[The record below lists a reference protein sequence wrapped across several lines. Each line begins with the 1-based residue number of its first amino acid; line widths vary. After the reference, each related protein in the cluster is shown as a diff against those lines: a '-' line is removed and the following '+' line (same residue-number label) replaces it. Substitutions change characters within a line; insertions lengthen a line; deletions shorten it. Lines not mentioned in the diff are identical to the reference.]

1 MQLEEPPVTGGE
13 LFVGF
18 QGQRIEK
25 PSFVLTGTG
34 RSSFLKQVGHAY
46 FPGGT
51 GRSDTFDYT
60 CLPKK

>member
-18 QGQRIEK
+18 SRPEK

-34 RSSFLKQVGHAY
+34 GNSFLKQAGRAY

-51 GRSDTFDYT
+51 GRSDPFDYT